1 MSLPFSPVEA
11 QNNPVLVANKGTL
24 KRKGQLRDIVTM
36 MDKDYSDD
44 ILDSTPMRENRFHLP
59 VSASHVY
66 IRILLYVH
74 TLCEPCA
81 CIFI

>member
-59 VSASHVY
+59 VSASRLHTY
-66 IRILLYVH
+66 IVICTHIV
-74 TLCEPCA
+74 
-81 CIFI
+81 